1 MEINFELWVIIPIF
15 VLQNKNKRVML
26 GKYDVEIEFLDE
38 FGNVVDSSEQGLF
51 DNYKEAAEF
60 AESVELHSDN
70 EQVAI
75 WLWDDDETVVED
87 SWVVKTFNE

>member
-1 MEINFELWVIIPIF
+1 
-15 VLQNKNKRVML
+15 ML

-51 DNYKEAAEF
+51 DNYDEAAEF
-60 AESVELHSDN
+60 AESVELHNDN

-87 SWVVKTFNE
+87 SWIVKTFNE

>member
-1 MEINFELWVIIPIF
+1 
-15 VLQNKNKRVML
+15 ML

-51 DNYKEAAEF
+51 DNYDEAAEF
-60 AESVELHSDN
+60 AEGVELRNDN

-87 SWVVKTFNE
+87 SWIVKTY